1 MLQPAILLTESRFF
15 IVKLPNFNSDVQVE
29 TDIQRGVVE
38 LYYDTLKAM
47 DVDSVSDSD
56 ADSI

>member
-1 MLQPAILLTESRFF
+1 M
-15 IVKLPNFNSDVQVE
+15 QVE
-29 TDIQRGVVE
+29 TDIQRDVME

-47 DVDSVSDSD
+47 DVDLDSDSD

>member
-1 MLQPAILLTESRFF
+1 M
-15 IVKLPNFNSDVQVE
+15 QVE
-29 TDIQRGVVE
+29 NDIQKGVVE

-47 DVDSVSDSD
+47 DVDSDSDTD